1 MPSRHTRDGCLPR
14 GAELATPRGGPPDS
28 GAVPRETSPDQSPTA
43 RSAALR
49 YAVLILSIAAV
60 IAFYAW
66 AIAPGPPSIA
76 KFDTGIEY
84 YNLLVK
90 GFRSGHLSLQAEAPA
105 GLLKLKDPYDPRQN
119 APFGMHDVS
128 FYKGK
133 LYLYFGAAPAL
144 VLYWPFTAITG
155 LYLDDR
161 QAVFVFCVG
170 AFLAGCFLLGRV
182 RRRFFPDAGVAA
194 EAAGIIAIG
203 LAGMVPVLLRRPQFY
218 EVAVS
223 SAYAFFIL
231 SLLGL
236 FQSLY
241 GKRRLGWLA
250 FASLCYGL
258 AIASRPTYAFGAA
271 ALLVPVFLSPGG
283 GGPARLRR
291 ACAAVVPVG
300 MVVAGIM
307 AYNQLRFD
315 NPFEFGVTWALS
327 GFNETKITQF
337 SPSYIWFNC
346 HAYLF
351 APAQLSAYFP
361 FVRVVS
367 LPPLPKGHYGVED
380 PYGILPNM
388 PFAVLALG
396 AALPGVRRRLLG
408 PFVLAV
414 AVASFAVACVV
425 FSFQFATNRY
435 MVDFLPGVM
444 ILAVIGFWGLRE
456 QFGGLARRIVSAGC
470 WLLLVWSVLFNLF
483 AAFAHNELLRVNDPA
498 VFHRLERVF
507 NYPRFAFDRVAGHAY
522 GPLELTVRFPTDR
535 KGQLE
540 PLVITGLEFLS
551 DYVYLYYASG
561 DSVVIGFEHAGYGG
575 PVTDPIPVDYSR
587 PHRITVDMPPLYPPV
602 GDPYFDGIPAGEV
615 EAFGARLR
623 ISLDGVPVIDT
634 AERFHPPFSVRPSVG
649 SGAPTQ
655 RALGRRFTG
664 EILGVRRLKPDW
676 GAPARATEVGP
687 LVISLEFPTGQAGV
701 SEPLVSSGSAGR
713 GDILIV
719 NYVDSNHVTFS
730 LDHWA
735 YGGPTSGPVEI
746 RPGAHQKLEVSFGSF
761 FPASGRPAAFPASRW
776 AAAAGKLEVDLDGR
790 RVFEAGAAFYDA
802 PSGTVVVGRNQIG
815 STRCVSN
822 FSGRIITHLRG
833 DPR

>member
-1 MPSRHTRDGCLPR
+1 
-14 GAELATPRGGPPDS
+14 
-28 GAVPRETSPDQSPTA
+28 VPRETSPDQSPTA

-49 YAVLILSIAAV
+49 YSVLILSLAAV

-66 AIAPGPPSIA
+66 AVAPGRPFIT
-76 KFDTGIEY
+76 KFDSGVDY

-90 GFRSGHLSLQAEAPA
+90 GFRSGHLSLQAEVPP
-105 GLLKLKDPYDPRQN
+105 GLLKLRDPYDPRQN
-119 APFGMHDVS
+119 AQFGMHDIS

-161 QAVFVFCVG
+161 QAVFLFCVG
-170 AFLAGCFLLGRV
+170 AFLAGCFLLNRV
-182 RRRFFPDAGVAA
+182 RRRFFPDTGVAA
-194 EAAGIIAIG
+194 EAAGIFAMG

-231 SLLGL
+231 SMLGL

-241 GKRRLGWLA
+241 GARRLGWLA

-258 AIASRPTYAFGAA
+258 AIASRPTYVFGAA
-271 ALLVPVFLSPGG
+271 ALLVPVLFPWGKSGPVGC
-283 GGPARLRR
+283 GPARLAR
-291 ACAAVVPVG
+291 ACAAVVPVSL
-300 MVVAGIM
+300 VAAGIM
-307 AYNQLRFD
+307 AYNELRFD

-337 SPSYIWFNC
+337 SLSYLWFNC
-346 HAYLF
+346 QAYLL
-351 APAQLSAYFP
+351 APAQLSPYFP

-367 LPPLPKGHYGVED
+367 LPPPPAGHYGVED

-388 PFAVLALG
+388 PFAALALA
-396 AALPGVRRRLLG
+396 AALPGVRRRTLG
-408 PFVLAV
+408 PFALAV
-414 AVASFAVACVV
+414 AIASFAVACVL

-435 MVDFLPGVM
+435 MVDFLPGFM

-456 QFGGLARRIVSAGC
+456 QFGGLAGRIVNAGC
-470 WLLLVWSVLFNLF
+470 WLLLTWSVLFNLF
-483 AAFAHNELLRVNDPA
+483 ASFAHNELLRVNEPA
-498 VFHRLERVF
+498 VFRRLEHAF
-507 NYPRFAFDRVAGHAY
+507 NYPRFVFDRVAGRTY
-522 GPLELTVRFPTDR
+522 GPLEVTVRFPTGR

-551 DYVYLYYASG
+551 DYVYLFYASN
-561 DSVVIGFEHAGYGG
+561 DRVVIGFEHAGYGG

-587 PHRITVDMPPLYPPV
+587 PHRITVDMPPLYPPI
-602 GDPYFDGIPAGEV
+602 GDPYFDGIPARAV
-615 EAFGARLR
+615 EAFGMRLR
-623 ISLDGVPVIDT
+623 ISLDGVAVIDT
-634 AERFHPPFSVRPSVG
+634 AEQFHPPSSVRPSIG

-655 RALGRRFTG
+655 RALGGRFTG
-664 EILGVRRLKPDW
+664 EILGVRRLEPDW
-676 GAPARATEVGP
+676 GAAQRAAEAGP
-687 LVISLEFPTGQAGV
+687 LVISLEFPTGQTGV
-701 SEPLVSSGSAGR
+701 SEPLVSSGSTGR

-719 NYVDSNHVTFS
+719 NYIDSNHVTFS

-746 RPGAHQKLEVSFGSF
+746 RPGARQKLGVSFGSF
-761 FPASGRPAAFPASRW
+761 FPASERPADVPASRW
-776 AAAAGKLEVDLDGR
+776 ADAAGKLEVDLDGR
-790 RVFEAGAAFYDA
+790 RVFEARTPFYDA
-802 PSGTVVVGRNQIG
+802 PSETVVVGRNQIG
-815 STRCVSN
+815 STGCGAT
-822 FSGRIITHLRG
+822 FSGRIIAHVRGALR
-833 DPR
+833 